1 MTGFMVV
8 TLLSI
13 LLQLFACEAFVT
25 CSQRQRSNTYL
36 QLAAKKKKKSS
47 SKQRQ
52 SAAAVGKGFGKASSV
67 AIIVSPEQEKQQQQQ
82 QTAPTLSAY
91 TDSTTHA
98 ILIEW
103 LLQNPTTFISPKFTI
118 KESDLGG
125 YGGFSSQDFQD
136 GELIFRIPRVCCVT
150 SDDALSDETVGEIF
164 CLAKQKR
171 VPSYEMLI
179 ICGFIAKEYLLSKR
193 IKGDKRSSEI
203 KHWAYLQSI
212 PWKQGELGQDH
223 VIYWSEEKIERLL
236 GGSLAYN
243 DAMLIRK
250 TVDSAIKLLKDVI
263 KPTIQDTNDEEI
275 EAAVKASFVIC
286 LSRSFAEEVESDN
299 GAIGIENALL
309 PLLDVLQH
317 SNNPNTSLESYDD
330 YILLRAKGDIS
341 GGEELYHCYQEERGD
356 VIPPHKFFTRYGFI
370 PGVRSPVEE
379 LLESK
384 SAMFFPK
391 AE

>member
-1 MTGFMVV
+1 MTGFVVV
-8 TLLSI
+8 TLLPI
-13 LLQLFACEAFVT
+13 LLQLIACEAFVVT
-25 CSQRQRSNTYL
+25 CGQRQRQRNTYL
-36 QLAAKKKKKSS
+36 LAAKKKKSS
-47 SKQRQ
+47 SKQR
-52 SAAAVGKGFGKASSV
+52 SAAVGKGFGKASSV
-67 AIIVSPEQEKQQQQQ
+67 AITVSPEQEQQQQQQ
-82 QTAPTLSAY
+82 QTVPTLSTY
-91 TDSTTHA
+91 TDSLTHV
-98 ILIEW
+98 ILIQW
-103 LLQNPTTFISPKFTI
+103 LLQNPTTYISPKFTI
-118 KESDLGG
+118 KKSNLGG
-125 YGGFSSQDFQD
+125 YGAFSSQDIED

-164 CLAKQKR
+164 HLAKQKR

-179 ICGFIAKEYLLSKR
+179 LCGFIAKEYLLSKR
-193 IKGDKRSSEI
+193 IKGDDKKSSVI

-223 VIYWSEEKIERLL
+223 IIFWSEEKIERML

-286 LSRSFAEEVESDN
+286 LSRSFAEEVEFDD

-341 GGEELYHCYQEERGD
+341 GGEELYHCYQEERED

-384 SAMFFPK
+384 NSLFFPK

>member
-1 MTGFMVV
+1 MTGFVVV
-8 TLLSI
+8 TLLPI
-13 LLQLFACEAFVT
+13 LLQLVRCEAFVT
-25 CSQRQRSNTYL
+25 CGQRRQRNIYL
-36 QLAAKKKKKSS
+36 LAAKKKKSS

-52 SAAAVGKGFGKASSV
+52 SAAVGKGFGKGPNV
-67 AIIVSPEQEKQQQQQ
+67 ATIVSPERKQLQQQ
-82 QTAPTLSAY
+82 QTVPTLSTY
-91 TDSTTHA
+91 TDSPTHA
-98 ILIEW
+98 VLIQW

-118 KESDLGG
+118 KESNLGG
-125 YGGFSSQDFQD
+125 YGGFSSQDFED

-150 SDDALSDETVGEIF
+150 SDDALTDETVGEIF
-164 CLAKQKR
+164 HLAKQKR

-179 ICGFIAKEYLLSKR
+179 LCGFIAKEYLLSKR
-193 IKGDKRSSEI
+193 IKGDNKKSSAI

-223 VIYWSEEKIERLL
+223 IIFWSEEKIERLL

-286 LSRSFAEEVESDN
+286 LSRSFAEEVESDD

-317 SNNPNTSLESYDD
+317 SKNPNTSLESYDD

-341 GGEELYHCYQEERGD
+341 GGEELYHCYQEERED

-370 PGVRSPVEE
+370 PRVRSPVEE

-384 SAMFFPK
+384 SSLFFTK